1 MSKRIKVGIIGT
13 GGRGTLSFGQG
24 LLCFPNAVE
33 ITALCDKNPLRI
45 KGSKALT
52 GLTCEE
58 FNDHETLL
66 AKADCDTVIVTTP
79 DFTHEEITID
89 CLRAGKNVLCEKPM
103 AISTA
108 QCDRM
113 MKAERES
120 GRMLMVA
127 FNMRHHAVFM
137 KVQQIMA
144 SGKIGRPIA
153 VQFLDYYPGGNF
165 YFRRWH
171 RLKEN
176 SGGLLIHKGSH
187 DFDLFNWIIGAKPT
201 AISAFSSVG
210 KYNPIP
216 GAGVRCRDCSITK
229 DCVDYF
235 DLNKEKNE
243 PYRKLY
249 RDAESVDQYYIDRC
263 VYTSDKDTGDHSTI
277 IIEYDNGCHV
287 SYLESFLGNVTE
299 TGGRYITIF
308 AEHGQLWASDNA
320 MQVKVMFDK
329 GQPPEVYDIKRN
341 EADGH
346 GGADDAEI
354 RAFIESLQQGR
365 HMVANSEAGRLAVMM
380 GEAAEKS
387 AEEKRVIPLKG

>member
-1 MSKRIKVGIIGT
+1 MSKKIKVGIIGT
-13 GGRGTLSFGQG
+13 GNRGTMSFGKG
-24 LLCFPNAVE
+24 LLQRPNEVA
-33 ITALCDKNPLRI
+33 ITAMCDKNPLRI
-45 KGSKALT
+45 KGSKSIL
-52 GLTCEE
+52 GIDVEE

-66 AKADCDTVIVTTP
+66 QKADCDTVIVTTP
-79 DFTHEEITID
+79 DFTHEEVTID

-113 MKAERES
+113 IKAERES
-120 GRMLMVA
+120 GKMLMIA
-127 FNMRHHAVFM
+127 FNMRHHAVFAR
-137 KVQQIMA
+137 VQQIMA

-187 DFDLFNWIIGAKPT
+187 DFDLFNWIIGARPT

-235 DLNKEKNE
+235 DLNGTALDF
-243 PYRKLY
+243 YRKLY
-249 RDAESVDQYYIDRC
+249 RDAESVDHYYIDRC

-287 SYLESFLGNVTE
+287 SYLESFLGNVRQ

-308 AEHGQLWASDNA
+308 AEHGQLWASDNE
-320 MQVKVMFDK
+320 MKVKVMFDR
-329 GQPPEVYDIKRN
+329 GQEPEIHDITRN

-354 RAFIESLQQGR
+354 RAFLESLQQGR
-365 HMVANSEAGRLAVMM
+365 HLVADSEAGRLAVMM
-380 GEAAEKS
+380 GEAAERS
-387 AEEKRVIPLKG
+387 AEEKRVIPLG

>member
-1 MSKRIKVGIIGT
+1 MHKKIKVAIIGT
-13 GGRGTLSFGQG
+13 GSRGTLSFGKG
-24 LLCFPNAVE
+24 LQRYQNEVE
-33 ITALCDKNPLRI
+33 ITAVCDKNPLRI
-45 KGSKALT
+45 KGSKDLM
-52 GLTCEE
+52 GLDCAEYY
-58 FNDHETLL
+58 DHETLL
-66 AKADCDTVIVTTP
+66 GKADCDTVIVTTP

-89 CLRAGKNVLCEKPM
+89 SLQAGKNVLCEKPM

-120 GRMLMVA
+120 GKMLMIA
-127 FNMRHHAVFM
+127 FNMRHHAVFA
-137 KVQQIMA
+137 KVQKIMS

-176 SGGLLIHKGSH
+176 SGGLLIHKGTH
-187 DFDLFNWIIGAKPT
+187 DFDLFNWIIGARPT
-201 AISAFSSVG
+201 SIAAFSGVG
-210 KYNPIP
+210 KYKPIP
-216 GAGVRCRDCSITK
+216 GAGVRCRDCSITA

-235 DLNKEKNE
+235 DINKLDY
-243 PYRKLY
+243 YRKLY
-249 RDAESVDQYYIDRC
+249 KEAESVDNYYLDRC
-263 VYTSDKDTGDHSTI
+263 IYTSDKDTGDHSSI

-287 SYLESFLGNVTE
+287 SYLESFLGNVRE

-308 AEHGQLWASDNA
+308 AEHGQLWANDNA

-329 GQPPEVYDIKRN
+329 GTPPEVHDIPRDD
-341 EADGH
+341 ADGH

-354 RAFIESLQQGR
+354 RAFLDSLKRGR
-365 HMVANSEAGRLAVMM
+365 HMVADSQAGRLAVMM

-387 AEEKRVIPLKG
+387 AEEKRVIALG

>member
-1 MSKRIKVGIIGT
+1 MNKKIKVGIIGT
-13 GGRGTLSFGQG
+13 GNRGTLSFGEG
-24 LLCFPNAVE
+24 LKRLPQEVE
-33 ITALCDKNPLRI
+33 ITAMCDKNPLRL
-45 KGSKALT
+45 KGSKDILKIQ
-52 GLTCEE
+52 CDE
-58 FNDHETLL
+58 FYDHETLL
-66 AKADCDTVIVTTP
+66 QKADCDTVIVATP
-79 DFTHEEITID
+79 DFTHEEVTID
-89 CLRAGKNVLCEKPM
+89 SLRAGKNVLCEKPM
-103 AISTA
+103 AISAA

-113 MKAERES
+113 IKAERES
-120 GRMLMVA
+120 GKMLMVA
-127 FNMRHHAVFM
+127 FNMRHHAVFA

-210 KYNPIP
+210 KYKPIP

-235 DLNKEKNE
+235 DLNKEKMEN
-243 PYRKLY
+243 YRKLY
-249 RDAESVDQYYIDRC
+249 RDAESVDNYYIDRC
-263 VYTSDKDTGDHSTI
+263 VYTSEKDTGDHSTI

-308 AEHGQLWASDNA
+308 GEHGQLWASDNEHK
-320 MQVKVMFDK
+320 VKVMFDK
-329 GQPPEVYDIKRN
+329 GTPPEIHNIPRN
-341 EADGH
+341 LEDGH
-346 GGADDAEI
+346 GGADGAEI
-354 RAFIESLQQGR
+354 RAFLDSLKSR
-365 HMVANSEAGRLAVMM
+365 KHLVADSQAGRLAVMM

-387 AEEKRVIPLKG
+387 AEEKRVIALS